1 MLYHFVKYIQGV
13 RHELFCPLKCPCDMC
28 LRVAMLVSMRC
39 SSMCLLK
46 LSALGY
52 LNLTLKFCAGPM
64 KSGALAP
71 LQSKKSKKLFGGGGG
86 TVYNKNKSE

>member
-1 MLYHFVKYIQGV
+1 
-13 RHELFCPLKCPCDMC
+13 
-28 LRVAMLVSMRC
+28 
-39 SSMCLLK
+39 MCLLK